1 MPNLKI
7 GTLNVLMLT
16 RKVEE
21 LMGLMR
27 KRKLYVLGLSEMKL
41 KRQGEKDLR
50 GRKVVLEWEWQ
61 SWEEQSCHDGEQEY
75 TELY

>member
-27 KRKLYVLGLSEMKL
+27 KRKLYVWGLSEMKR
-41 KRQGEKDLR
+41 KRQGEKDMR
-50 GRKVVLEWEWQ
+50 GRKVVLKWEWQ
-61 SWEEQSCHDGEQEY
+61 SWEEWSCHDGEQEY
-75 TELY
+75 TKIY